1 MKYINNMNDTQTTN
15 SELQYDEDIFVF
27 TPTFV
32 PNMIPHI
39 LETEKSIKSKIT
51 ILDFNK

>member
-27 TPTFV
+27 TPNT
-32 PNMIPHI
+32 IPHI
-39 LETEKSIKSKIT
+39 SETEKSIKHKIV
-51 ILDFNK
+51 ILHFNK